1 MASFKRLTEQKL
13 QSLKATDK
21 KQKIKGDLDTFTLE
35 IYPIQKGGG
44 FYWTKRFNMNKQTYY
59 MNFGTYP
66 KVSLAQVRNL
76 ATQADLKIAQ
86 GINPKIEQTILKS
99 KVKDAMNNTFKILAE
114 QWFDNYKRNKVESTN
129 KKVRAKLENDI
140 YPFLAD
146 MPIETIK
153 SKHVLSCLQSIV
165 DRDSIDTAH
174 RVKRI
179 IHSIMDNAVIRGDI
193 NQNPAYKLEKL
204 IPPIKHKHYP
214 AITDPKKFG
223 ELLVAVDTHSG
234 TPEVTTALKLMP
246 LVFAR
251 SHELRSMKWK
261 DVDWVKSEWRYV
273 VTKKDINHIV
283 PLSKQAIELLKVVQ
297 RFSIDSEYV
306 FASSAS
312 TSGYIS
318 DNALLIALRRLGVT
332 KEEMTVHGFR
342 ASARTIMHEVLGL
355 DPNMLE
361 QQLSHKTKNPLGEAY
376 DRTKFLDA
384 RKLAM
389 QEWADYCD
397 ELKGKANGR

>member
-13 QSLKATDK
+13 QSLKPTDK
-21 KQKIKGDLDTFTLE
+21 KQKWKGDLDTFTLE

-44 FYWTKRFNMNKQTYY
+44 FYWTKRFNMGKQTYY

-66 KVSLAQVRNL
+66 KVSLAKVRNL

-86 GINPKIEQTILKS
+86 GINPKIEQTLLKS
-99 KVKDAMNNTFKILAE
+99 KVRESMSNTFRLLAE

-146 MPIETIK
+146 MPIVTIK
-153 SKHVLSCLQSIV
+153 PKHVLTCLQSIV
-165 DRDSIDTAH
+165 DRNSIDTAH

-204 IPPIKHKHYP
+204 IPPIKHEHYT

-223 ELLVAVDTHSG
+223 ELLVAVDTHAG

-251 SHELRSMKWK
+251 SHELRSMKWE
-261 DVDWVKSEWRYV
+261 DIDWVKNEWRYV
-273 VTKKDINHIV
+273 VTKKDIDHIV
-283 PLSKQAIELLKVVQ
+283 PLSKQAIELLKLVK
-297 RFSIDSEYV
+297 RFSTGTEYV

-312 TSGYIS
+312 SSGYIS
-318 DNALLIALRRLGVT
+318 DNALLVALRRLGVT

-384 RKLAM
+384 RKEAM
-389 QEWADYCD
+389 QQWADYCD
-397 ELKGKANGR
+397 ELKGNVNGR

>member
-1 MASFKRLTEQKL
+1 MAKLRELQVANFKPLDKRKSYEDEDGLRLTVFPQK
-13 QSLKATDK
+13 
-21 KQKIKGDLDTFTLE
+21 
-35 IYPIQKGGG
+35 KGGG
-44 FYWTKRFNMNKQTYY
+44 KYWEKRYSWQGKVEHLSL
-59 MNFGTYP
+59 GSYP
-66 KVSLAQVRNL
+66 KVSLATARLKNKEASL
-76 ATQADLKIAQ
+76 ALLQ
-86 GINPKIEQTILKS
+86 GINPRLQKQLLKK
-99 KVKDAMNNTFKILAE
+99 KVKDSLELTFRILAE
-114 QWFDNYKRNKVESTN
+114 QWFANYSRNKVESTN
-129 KKVRAKLENDI
+129 KKVRAKLDNDI
-140 YPFLAD
+140 YPYLGH
-146 MPIETIK
+146 MPIESIK
-153 SKHVLSCLQSIV
+153 SKHVLSCLQPVV
-165 DRDSIDTAH
+165 DRNSIDTAH

-179 IHSIMDNAVIRGDI
+179 VHSIMDTAVIRGDI